1 MRKGSTIITVM
12 LLAACLLALPV
23 PAAADNYPEVMII
36 LDGSGSMWA
45 QLEGKTRIET
55 ARQVLAEIVPA
66 LPAEVRVGLTAY
78 GHREKG
84 RCDDIEVLIPA
95 GSTDRD
101 LLLEKVMA
109 ISPKGKTPIADSVR
123 MVVNDLKQKENET
136 SIILV
141 SDGLETCHSDPCA
154 LVRELKATGIKFI
167 LHVVGFAVTDE
178 EDDQLSCLADAGGG
192 VYYTAG
198 NASELL
204 DAFQSMQQELVRKVE
219 YEKAATTQKKSS
231 SGLGKLRVFYPDPN
245 EKYKGLEMFKIVR
258 KSDGKTIKTVEKPE
272 ADSSHPLPAGEYQVV
287 LGYANTNYQPPSE
300 IAPVDVIVEGGETG
314 ELALGTLI
322 FNVAESLEKLPADFV
337 TLRSSD
343 GQYVVHTPSRGNRA
357 HFFTAKPLPPG
368 SYSFEYGNDKI
379 EPKLA
384 VLATQLEIQPRA
396 ETVLTLDSGFQV
408 KKHDEPMT
416 GFDVVSLDDEET
428 VLQVRRRWDNTYPL
442 WETFPLLPGSYALLV
457 YLKGMDEPLPVG
469 DFAISKGEVVVFDT
483 GL

>member
-1 MRKGSTIITVM
+1 MHNCFTTLMGM
-12 LLAACLLALPV
+12 LLAACLFTLPV
-23 PAAADNYPEVMII
+23 PAEADNYPEVMII

-45 QLEGKTRIET
+45 QLDGKTRIET
-55 ARQVLAEIVPA
+55 ARQVLREIVPS
-66 LPAEVRVGLTAY
+66 LPGEVRVGLTAY

-84 RCDDIEVLIPA
+84 RCDDIEVLMPA
-95 GSTDRD
+95 GSTNRD

-109 ISPKGKTPIADSVR
+109 ISPKGKTPIADSVS

-154 LVRELKATGIKFI
+154 LVRELKETGIRFI

-198 NASELL
+198 DASELL
-204 DAFQSMQQELVRKVE
+204 AAFQSMQKELVRKVE
-219 YEKAATTQKKSS
+219 YEKAATTKKKGK
-231 SGLGKLRVFYPDPN
+231 SGLGRLRVFFPDPN
-245 EKYKGLEMFKIVR
+245 EKYKGLEVFKIVR
-258 KSDGKTIKTVEKPE
+258 KSDGKTIKTVEKPD

-287 LGYANTNYQPPSE
+287 LGYANTNFQPPSE
-300 IAPVDVIVEGGETG
+300 IAPVDVNVEGGETS

-322 FNVAESLEKLPADFV
+322 FNVADSLAKLPADFV
-337 TLRSSD
+337 TLRGSD
-343 GQYVVHTPSRGNRA
+343 GQYVVHTPAQGNRT

-368 SYSFEYGNDKI
+368 NYSLEYGNENI

-384 VLATQLEIQPRA
+384 VLASALEIQPRA
-396 ETVLTLDSGFQV
+396 ETVLTLDSGLQI
-408 KKHDEPMT
+408 KKHEEPMT
-416 GFDVVSLDDEET
+416 GFDVISLDDEI

-442 WETFPLLPGSYALLV
+442 WETFPLLPGSYTLLV
-457 YLKGMDEPLPVG
+457 YLKGMGEPLPVG
-469 DFAISKGEVVVFDT
+469 EFEIKNGEIMEFDT